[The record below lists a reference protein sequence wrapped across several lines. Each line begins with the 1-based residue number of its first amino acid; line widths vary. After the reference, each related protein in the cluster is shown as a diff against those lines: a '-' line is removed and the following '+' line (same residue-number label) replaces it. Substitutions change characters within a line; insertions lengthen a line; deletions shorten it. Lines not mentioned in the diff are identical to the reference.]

1 MPPKLV
7 PPIFWHS
14 LLTKNSDFAA
24 RFNEYFSSIASNI
37 KSQISARQTFDPG
50 GFDKFL
56 SKPEVNSIYLR
67 PVSASEIHETVNKLK
82 TKQHLTP
89 KFVR

>member
-1 MPPKLV
+1 MEPVSIRLKRVSIWDFNVKPKNLS
-7 PPIFWHS
+7 FTF
-14 LLTKNSDFAA
+14 L

-56 SKPEVNSIYLR
+56 SKPAVNTIYLR
-67 PVSASEIHETVNKLK
+67 PVTASEVHETVKKLQ
-82 TKQHLTP
+82 KQSYT
-89 KFVR
+89 